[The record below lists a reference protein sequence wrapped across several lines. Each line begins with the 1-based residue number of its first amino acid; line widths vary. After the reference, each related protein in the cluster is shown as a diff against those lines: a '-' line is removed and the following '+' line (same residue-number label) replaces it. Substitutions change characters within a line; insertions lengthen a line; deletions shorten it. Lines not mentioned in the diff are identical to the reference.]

1 MGEYERF
8 YSGLR
13 EHPLDGVEAFLQ
25 KVAKVTDA
33 TTLHIYSLGPTMQY
47 FQVEAGVGT
56 PLFDNLEREYVDR
69 CFDFED
75 GCLVY
80 LDSSTEV
87 QALKTRLATPHVLC
101 VVTYMLQAI
110 PGLIV
115 YDFPLPADED
125 LIWELC
131 SFASR
136 EIIHLIRSS
145 RLGNQFRIL
154 TSLTTLGH
162 IHSDKRKLLSQ
173 ILFRLQEFFKAD
185 GVSLIEVLT
194 VEHMKFRLKNICSQ
208 GQRRYRYIRNRPRH
222 GCIVCQGTK
231 PSSSRSHFGMRQCRM
246 H

>member
-1 MGEYERF
+1 
-8 YSGLR
+8 
-13 EHPLDGVEAFLQ
+13 
-25 KVAKVTDA
+25 
-33 TTLHIYSLGPTMQY
+33 
-47 FQVEAGVGT
+47 
-56 PLFDNLEREYVDR
+56 
-69 CFDFED
+69 
-75 GCLVY
+75 
-80 LDSSTEV
+80 
-87 QALKTRLATPHVLC
+87 
-101 VVTYMLQAI
+101 MLQAI

-194 VEHMKFRLKNICSQ
+194 VEHMKFRLEKTYVHKGRDDTDTFVTDHGMAVYCVS
-208 GQRRYRYIRNRPRH
+208 RNKALL
-222 GCIVCQGTK
+222 ITK
-231 PSSSRSHFGMRQCRM
+231 SLWNAPVPHALGLSLTPSISRSMRN
-246 H
+246 